1 MSGVSLPALTSSRTC
16 GWGSVDKGDIVGVD
30 AAGIEVLA
38 VALIDVV
45 LNGVLDAAITI
56 GVKSNVN
63 KFDLV
68 AV

>member
-1 MSGVSLPALTSSRTC
+1 M
-16 GWGSVDKGDIVGVD
+16 DKGDIVGVD
-30 AAGIEVLA
+30 AAGVEVLG